1 MRELFSARLL
11 GAVFCHTALLDRAK
25 QPPAWLG
32 TIAAIDLLSSPAI
45 VANVWA
51 TMIDAAPITLA
62 VGLAL
67 RRQEPAK
74 P

>member
-1 MRELFSARLL
+1 LFSSRLL
-11 GAVFCHTALLDRAK
+11 GAVLCHTALLDRAK

-32 TIAAIDLLSSPAI
+32 TIAAIELLSAPAI
-45 VANVWA
+45 VANVLV

-62 VGLAL
+62 AGRAL

-74 P
+74 LR